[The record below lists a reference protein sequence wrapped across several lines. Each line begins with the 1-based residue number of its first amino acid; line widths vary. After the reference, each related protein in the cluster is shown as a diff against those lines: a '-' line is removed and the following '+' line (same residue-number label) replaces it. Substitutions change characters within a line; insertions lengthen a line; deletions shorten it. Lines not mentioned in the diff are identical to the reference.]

1 MQPLRVAAA
10 TALATG
16 LATAAL
22 AQGGNLVRNGDF
34 EAGGP
39 VPSWLS
45 VRAGSAAVAGWRVT
59 SGYVDLVGRW
69 WQPAGGGGSLEV
81 GSPGPGAVEQSV
93 ATVAGRRYRLS
104 FALSGNPEGPP
115 RVKTLVVTA
124 GPAARTFT
132 FDTAGR
138 TRRNMGWRT
147 VSLDFTAVASATTIG
162 FARTDG
168 SQRSGWWGPA
178 IDDVSVT
185 ALDAGATPVAGAA
198 PATSAAPAA
207 TTTPRATRRQ
217 SRERPLGTRLRHP
230 RRRRSCRRAATR
242 TAGCGARP
250 IPASRCGCISSG
262 TATRSRRASSTV
274 TA

>member
-1 MQPLRVAAA
+1 MQLLRVAAA

-45 VRAGSAAVAGWRVT
+45 VRAGSAAIAGWRVT

-115 RVKTLVVTA
+115 RVKTLIVTA
-124 GPAARTFT
+124 GPVARTFT
-132 FDTAGR
+132 FDTAGH
-138 TRRNMGWRT
+138 TRRSMGWRT
-147 VSLDFTAVASATTIG
+147 VSLDFTATSSATTIG

-168 SQRSGWWGPA
+168 SPRSGWWGPA
-178 IDDVSVT
+178 VDDVSVT
-185 ALDAGATPVAGAA
+185 PLDAGAA
-198 PATSAAPAA
+198 PAAAPRRGRERRTRGDATAPRRAPRESGTRSHDGAPPARGVRAVGQRPVQRVVERGLSRPAA
-207 TTTPRATRRQ
+207 AGVPRAARR
-217 SRERPLGTRLRHP
+217 PGVGAH
-230 RRRRSCRRAATR
+230 RRR
-242 TAGCGARP
+242 
-250 IPASRCGCISSG
+250 
-262 TATRSRRASSTV
+262 
-274 TA
+274 